1 MAAQRDREPVQRVQ
15 PLPRARALRVEP
27 EPAPLPWIAV
37 LKVSGSLDAT
47 TAQEFR
53 AAIDQVLREGRRR
66 IVLDLG
72 GLEFVD
78 SSGLG
83 ALVGSLVRARRVGGD
98 LCVARLDEELRQLLR
113 ASTLDRVLAPY
124 ASVEEALA
132 EPGDP

>member
-1 MAAQRDREPVQRVQ
+1 VHMVQRM
-15 PLPRARALRVEP
+15 PRARALRMEA

-53 AAIDQVLREGRRR
+53 AAIDELLRDGRRR

-72 GLEFVD
+72 GVEFID

-83 ALVGSLVRARRVGGD
+83 ALVGSLVRARRVGGE

-113 ASTLDRVLAPY
+113 ASTLDRVLVPY
-124 ASVEEALA
+124 TSVEEALA
-132 EPGDP
+132 DQW